1 MAILQ
6 TGNFYNIGDQVT
18 STNLNAAVNDA
29 TFHPDAV
36 DDSTIQLS
44 ASGQIM
50 VRDKGITAAQLEA
63 AENNQ
68 LFIGNGTGFTK
79 KLLSAGNGITLTVD
93 DDSIDIS
100 STGSIGGTSGS
111 TDNAIIRANGDLG
124 STIQP
129 SAVLINDDN
138 DISGARDISGTR
150 NVTVGNLINVTS
162 ANGYQVNGTKVLG
175 AQGGTITS
183 IETPTP
189 GPGYDKTLSELTAF
203 VYSMNNKTNEI
214 LVALRAHGIIAT

>member
-138 DISGARDISGTR
+138 DISGARDITA
-150 NVTVGNLINVTS
+150 GNLINVAS

-175 AQGGTITS
+175 AQGTAINSLSASYIDTDFDNGTGGTDPQSVADAFNITDAR
-183 IETPTP
+183 INT
-189 GPGYDKTLSELTAF
+189 
-203 VYSMNNKTNEI
+203 I
-214 LVALRAHGIIAT
+214 LAALRTHGIIAT

>member
-50 VRDKGITAAQLEA
+50 VRDKGITAAQLET

-138 DISGARDISGTR
+138 DISGARNITA
-150 NVTVGNLINVTS
+150 GNLINVAS

-175 AQGGTITS
+175 AQGAGINSLSDALTYSDFIDLSGNTDPTS
-183 IETPTP
+183 VA
-189 GPGYDKTLSELTAF
+189 SEFNTT
-203 VYSMNNKTNEI
+203 NERINEI
-214 LVALRAHGIIAT
+214 LAALRTHGIIAT